1 MIQQFNALN
10 EWMNELARRDANE
23 IGGKANVKRKKG
35 RIKGGC
41 GDKFFI
47 HNYTW
52 LRNRHS
58 ECIIRTPLKRR
69 EGEGWGH
76 SEWVSANCTLSD
88 NLARKW
94 IYLFFFLCFSWK
106 IARCLI
112 EMKSSRV
119 CLLIVARAGARTQYT
134 ATMMMMILANFFFCF
149 WRHYA
154 FIFIHVFAMNRVYV
168 RVPMQLL
175 HFVINKIT
183 CIINFVSINFV
194 RLLNP

>member
-1 MIQQFNALN
+1 MITKSVFGMYNKNTIVAER
-10 EWMNELARRDANE
+10 EWGV
-23 IGGKANVKRKKG
+23 GGG
-35 RIKGGC
+35 
-41 GDKFFI
+41 
-47 HNYTW
+47 
-52 LRNRHS
+52 
-58 ECIIRTPLKRR
+58 
-69 EGEGWGH
+69 

-94 IYLFFFLCFSWK
+94 IYLFFFPFFSWK

-119 CLLIVARAGARTQYT
+119 CLLIVTRARIQYT
-134 ATMMMMILANFFFCF
+134 ATMMMILANFFFCF